1 MNEGK
6 SKRKKPKRN
15 HLLQAANHC
24 TKAQRTQKMVE
35 NCYKAQRNKHTPDY
49 IGDGSQNEKLPGSKA
64 SRLKR
69 VTEIKPRKTSY

>member
-49 IGDGSQNEKLPGSKA
+49 IGDGS
-64 SRLKR
+64 
-69 VTEIKPRKTSY
+69 